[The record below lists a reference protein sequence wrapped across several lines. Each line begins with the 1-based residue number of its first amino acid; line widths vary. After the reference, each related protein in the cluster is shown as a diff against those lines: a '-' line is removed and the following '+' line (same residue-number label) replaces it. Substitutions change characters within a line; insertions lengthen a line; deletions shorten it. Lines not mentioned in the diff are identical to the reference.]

1 MTFFFITNKDIKF
14 YIDDI
19 ILYLKFNVTDI
30 AIFWIVNK
38 RWSFRVYTGE
48 NTICTW
54 YFIPES
60 ARSIREC
67 RVGSFFQ

>member
-30 AIFWIVNK
+30 AIF
-38 RWSFRVYTGE
+38 
-48 NTICTW
+48 
-54 YFIPES
+54 
-60 ARSIREC
+60 
-67 RVGSFFQ
+67 